1 MDAAAQSD
9 FSDTVG
15 SMPRISATEASRAFS
30 QLLDRVTAG
39 EQFEITRGGVAVA
52 VITPPRARFRSGAE
66 WRELLESLP
75 SVDDRF
81 ADDVLA
87 GRRSLLPPESH
98 WPS

>member
-1 MDAAAQSD
+1 MDEAVESD

-15 SMPRISATEASRAFS
+15 LVPRITATEASRAFS

-39 EQFEITRGGVAVA
+39 EQFEITRGGVTVA

-75 SVDDRF
+75 PLDASF
-81 ADDVLA
+81 ADDVLEA
-87 GRRSLLPPESH
+87 RRSVLPPESH